1 MAPGPTQKLTANYH
15 LPRNVCV
22 YKVDLGALAER
33 TLPVVHTT
41 HVCAQVQQSG
51 RGRSI
56 KPGLRSSAT
65 PPCADLSHLLCY
77 VPRPYI
83 PPKTTSW
90 GTTPMHY
97 LGYDFLFLW
106 LEQPSPPTCRTL
118 CLRKV
123 GVGVQSCWF
132 GHAPHTLS
140 SQHTLLTKYILCMPQ
155 AWLQRYNYKLLFLSI
170 NMRQA
175 QELIGHE

>member
-1 MAPGPTQKLTANYH
+1 MGWLQDPHRNLQPTIIYQGM
-15 LPRNVCV
+15 CV

-77 VPRPYI
+77 VPRPHI

-90 GTTPMHY
+90 GTDHAHALP
-97 LGYDFLFLW
+97 W
-106 LEQPSPPTCRTL
+106 L
-118 CLRKV
+118 
-123 GVGVQSCWF
+123 
-132 GHAPHTLS
+132 
-140 SQHTLLTKYILCMPQ
+140 
-155 AWLQRYNYKLLFLSI
+155 
-170 NMRQA
+170 
-175 QELIGHE
+175 